1 MCVCGCVCVCVCA
14 CVSYSHTS
22 NELYTA
28 CIVCL
33 CPHIC
38 PFLSHVSNISNTT
51 LISILSLHK
60 NIKVEYLAIFHC
72 NILSHISSREP
83 GSACVSHLP
92 PLTCSTLHS
101 LQNSTLHLIAGQY
114 ISPYRHTL
122 SILLDLVH
130 RQQYTNVVCNDQPF
144 VQVYQIFHQFH
155 QGLLSP
161 FFQGHPAITRSL
173 HEATN
178 LANDT
183 VTHTPPL
190 LDHQ

>member
-1 MCVCGCVCVCVCA
+1 MCV

-22 NELYTA
+22 NELYTG
-28 CIVCL
+28 CMNCVCVL
-33 CPHIC
+33 TFA
-38 PFLSHVSNISNTT
+38 PFFPMSPISPTPPLSPSSPYTNIR
-51 LISILSLHK
+51 
-60 NIKVEYLAIFHC
+60 VEYLAIFHC

-83 GSACVSHLP
+83 DSACVSHLP

-101 LQNSTLHLIAGQY
+101 LQSSTLRLIAGQY

-144 VQVYQIFHQFH
+144 VQVHQIFRQFH
-155 QGLLSP
+155 QVLLSP

-178 LANDT
+178 LENDT
-183 VTHTPPL
+183 VTHIPPL